1 MGEKFGKLGHHSE
14 KTLDE
19 DKICTYPKYVEG
31 DLKKKVVVAVA
42 AGLSHSVAVT
52 DEGHLYTWGS
62 NEYGQ
67 LGHTSRSGQSKYGA
81 ANNGTRKK
89 SNSLSSSFEKSNGTM
104 KQLNFFR
111 NRSSSKVK
119 TILLLESPNMAKK
132 QAKLKYGPCQHELL
146 LCLYQSGMVDRGK
159 WPKSQLMRLV
169 RVQYSVLDVFG
180 SGVIASPQPTRVSF
194 PGTEELRR
202 ANGLSTSPNGMYV
215 IPRQTRIMDVACTRN
230 HNVAVSTSGEV
241 YTWCSSISFH
251 QKLPQN

>member
-1 MGEKFGKLGHHSE
+1 
-14 KTLDE
+14 
-19 DKICTYPKYVEG
+19 
-31 DLKKKVVVAVA
+31 
-42 AGLSHSVAVT
+42 
-52 DEGHLYTWGS
+52 
-62 NEYGQ
+62 
-67 LGHTSRSGQSKYGA
+67 
-81 ANNGTRKK
+81 
-89 SNSLSSSFEKSNGTM
+89 M

-146 LCLYQSGMVDRGK
+146 LCLYQSGMVDREK

-180 SGVIASPQPTRVSF
+180 SGVIASTANARVLSWDGRVT
-194 PGTEELRR
+194 PCKR
-202 ANGLSTSPNGMYV
+202 LSTSPNGMYV

-241 YTWCSSISFH
+241 YTWCSSISPSEVTPELVGALRGKH
-251 QKLPQN
+251 VTAVSAGLTHGLLLPTLEIYLHGM